1 MSNRRFYLFCLVA
14 LVFLAGIAC
23 DRVAREMQTTSST
36 VPLAGIKSSEIR
48 IRPGAGEVVVRG
60 GEIGDL
66 MKADFRFNRRH
77 WEPRVDFSDSG
88 GRGRLVVERPRS
100 RTFLLGRVRNEWDI
114 ELTNRIPLDLDF
126 DFGAGKANLDL
137 RGLSLRSLVI
147 DMGVGELELDL
158 TGDRSESLKASIDGG
173 IGHATIL
180 LPSDIGVRVRID
192 GGLGAVDAPGF
203 SKNGHDYTNAAFG
216 RSKIEIDLEIDAGIG
231 QIDLKMR
238 GRSTA
243 SF

>member
-1 MSNRRFYLFCLVA
+1 MSHRRFRLFGLIA
-14 LVFLAGIAC
+14 LVFLACIAC
-23 DRVAREMQTTSST
+23 ERAARDMQATSST
-36 VPLAGIKSSEIR
+36 IPLAEIKSGEIR

-60 GEIGDL
+60 GDTGDL
-66 MKADFRFNRRH
+66 MKADFRFTRRYG
-77 WEPRVDFSDSG
+77 EPRVDFSERG
-88 GRGRLVVERPRS
+88 GRGRLVVERRRS
-100 RTFLLGRVRNEWDI
+100 RTFLLGRIRNEWDI

-137 RGLSLRSLVI
+137 RGLQLRSLAI
-147 DMGVGELELDL
+147 DMGVGELELNL

-192 GGLGAVDAPGF
+192 GGLGSVDARGF
-203 SKNGHDYTNAAFG
+203 SKSGHDYTNAAFG
-216 RSKIEIDLEIDAGIG
+216 RTKIQIDLEIDAGIG
-231 QIDLKMR
+231 EINLKMR
-238 GRSTA
+238 GSSAA